1 MKSIYP
7 SEGRVSVW
15 TGTFRSEDEFD
26 AAVDLALVP
35 KLDLPCDIASI
46 AEVAHEDQPVSIRE
60 LLTGFSGDH
69 TFIDGTVADA
79 RRLGVEFATSA
90 LVAYHLEVECDLGPS
105 DSGLCFIGCFV
116 GSDITA

>member
-1 MKSIYP
+1 M
-7 SEGRVSVW
+7 SVW

-26 AAVDLALVP
+26 AAVDLELVP

-60 LLTGFSGDH
+60 LLTGFSGDN
-69 TFIDGTVADA
+69 TFIDEAVADA

-90 LVAYHLEVECDLGPS
+90 LVAYHLEVECDLGLS
-105 DSGLCFIGCFV
+105 DSGLCFLGCFV
-116 GSDITA
+116 GSDATL